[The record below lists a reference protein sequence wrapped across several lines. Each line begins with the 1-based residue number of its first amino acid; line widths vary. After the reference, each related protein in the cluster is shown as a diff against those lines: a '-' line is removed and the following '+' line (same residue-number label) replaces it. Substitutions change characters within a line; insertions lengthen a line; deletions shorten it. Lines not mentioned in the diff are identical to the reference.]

1 MTEVDFGQSLQDG
14 LRVMLVMGAPPL
26 LAALAI
32 GLLIALLQALTQINE
47 ATLVFVPKM
56 VAVTLI
62 MALMGTWMVRQ
73 LTEYATSLYDQVLT
87 VGVS

>member
-1 MTEVDFGQSLQDG
+1 MSEVDFAQSLQDG
-14 LRVMLVMGAPPL
+14 LQVMLIMGAPPL

-32 GLLIALLQALTQINE
+32 GLVIALLQALTQINE

-56 VAVTLI
+56 VAVTLVI
-62 MALMGTWMVRQ
+62 ALTGGWMVGQ
-73 LTEYATSLYDQVLT
+73 LTEYATRLFDQVLV